1 MKQII
6 SNIKK
11 SGLVVLLMAGL
22 NACNK
27 EVDATK
33 AISIEIKGFNIGNAE
48 LQITVDT
55 LVYRNFQVAPNEELN
70 FGKVFTY
77 PSSKNEVTLKIKD
90 LISGKDVYQQQLVL
104 NNSDLERFFQFVLID
119 GHQLEVK
126 PPAAD
131 PATNKV
137 GFYIHYPQS
146 SDLIDIYIKNEEGQL
161 VNLAQNVPP
170 STWVY
175 TDYLT
180 QQGFENPNTNYDIIF
195 TRAGTTDVWAFN
207 DNEYMSQT
215 SEDAMFLPQNGQKGL
230 VCSYFVTPGSID
242 LRLVR
247 LFKRP
252 E

>member
-6 SNIKK
+6 SIIKK

-33 AISIEIKGFNIGNAE
+33 AVSIEIKGFNIGNAE

-55 LVYRNFQVAPNEELN
+55 LVYRNLQVAPNQELN

-90 LISGKDVYQQQLVL
+90 LTSGKDVYQQQLSL

-146 SDLIDIYIKNEEGQL
+146 SDPIDIFLKNPEGEI
-161 VNLAQNVPP
+161 VYLAKNVQP

-175 TDYLT
+175 ADYLT
-180 QQGFENPNTNYDIIF
+180 QPGFENPNTNYNILF
-195 TRAGTTDVWAFN
+195 AKAGTTDVWAFN
-207 DNEYMSQT
+207 DSEYISQS
-215 SEDAMFLPQNGQKGL
+215 SEDAMFLPQYGQQGR
-230 VCSYFVTPGSID
+230 VCSYFVTPGQVD
-242 LRLVR
+242 LRVVR
-247 LFKRP
+247 LFKVAK
-252 E
+252 